1 LNDAIDARQ
10 LAQLRQVFKVI
21 KEMYP
26 SIWQQTIVA
35 DLSKLV
41 NSMRSPA
48 KLARVVNLIV
58 LDSEIWT
65 SLEPAEKVKVSTFIE
80 NLPTDQIH
88 QLDTWLLVPVLRRA
102 AVVRAKR
109 MTYAELDT
117 SLLLFFSVDPVA
129 RSYESANSWGRIASQ
144 MADSFTVE
152 EIATIFKAAS
162 ENDEIRGSFQWT
174 HLANE
179 LKGNKVMS
187 KDKFNALMVTYEF
200 QEFMHARAR
209 KGRSNVPK

>member
-1 LNDAIDARQ
+1 
-10 LAQLRQVFKVI
+10 
-21 KEMYP
+21 MYP

-117 SLLLFFSVDPVA
+117 SLLLFFSVDPVIRELVIEKYSGA